1 MQNGE
6 KAFCGDLWAVEWD
19 KTPWVLTKWNGEGM
33 YYNTLTDWLFK
44 TIKKYNNRIDQN
56 NDMTEDEKA
65 IYKLPV
71 ISFHKLR
78 HTSATL
84 LIGQNTDIRTVSAR
98 LGHAQTST
106 TLNIYV
112 HGHNSLDLKASN
124 SLENLLVNNT
134 DNKFKIAQ

>member
-1 MQNGE
+1 
-6 KAFCGDLWAVEWD
+6 
-19 KTPWVLTKWNGEGM
+19 M
-33 YYNTLTDWLFK
+33 YYSTLTDWLFK
-44 TIKKYNNRIDQN
+44 TIKKYNNSIDN
-56 NDMTEDEKA
+56 NEDIPKEEKEN
-65 IYKLPV
+65 YKLPV

-112 HGHNSLDLKASN
+112 HGLNSLDLKASN
-124 SLENLLVNNT
+124 SLENLLVNNKDT
-134 DNKFKIAQ
+134 KLKKAK